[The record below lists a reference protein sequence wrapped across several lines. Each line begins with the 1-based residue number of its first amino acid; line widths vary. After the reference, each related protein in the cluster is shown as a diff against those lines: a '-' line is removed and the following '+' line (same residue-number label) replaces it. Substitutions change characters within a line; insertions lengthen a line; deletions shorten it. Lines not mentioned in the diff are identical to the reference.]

1 MPSLDTGRS
10 KRDSPLSTSE
20 QSYQRVQI
28 ATHHPELRNG
38 NSYSSGKKCI
48 EVICNFFF
56 SSTSLHHTCT
66 ASTVSFQDDGASELS
81 FTPLRAAALARR
93 LITPS
98 PSPTWQRF
106 RNFKEAAH
114 LVLDHNTVILR
125 LLLAGCHLY
134 VQLLHQPSGKV
145 HYLIKTRVSSGC
157 NAPIG
162 SRRQ

>member
-10 KRDSPLSTSE
+10 KQDSPLSTSE

-28 ATHHPELRNG
+28 ATHHPG

-48 EVICNFFF
+48 EVICNFFY
-56 SSTSLHHTCT
+56 SSTSLYHTCT

-81 FTPLRAAALARR
+81 FTPLKAAALARR

>member
-10 KRDSPLSTSE
+10 KQDSPLSTSE

-28 ATHHPELRNG
+28 ATHHPG
-38 NSYSSGKKCI
+38 NSYSS
-48 EVICNFFF
+48 
-56 SSTSLHHTCT
+56 SSTSLYHTCT

-114 LVLDHNTVILR
+114 LVLDHNTAILR
-125 LLLAGCHLY
+125 LLLAGSHLY